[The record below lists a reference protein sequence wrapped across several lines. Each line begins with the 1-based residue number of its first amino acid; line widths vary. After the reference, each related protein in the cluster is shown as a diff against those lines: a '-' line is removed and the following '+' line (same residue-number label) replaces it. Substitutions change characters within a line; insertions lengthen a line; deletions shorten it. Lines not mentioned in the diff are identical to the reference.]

1 MIFRTS
7 ALVAATVLLAAC
19 ASHPS
24 SPASH
29 LASSP
34 AAPVSC
40 RQQYQ
45 TWRHGPAQVPASRL
59 AAALRIVQPAG
70 KSGDASAI
78 RSAMREL
85 IPAAVALAARPMP
98 HCADPAG
105 LYAKLIDRIYAAGH
119 NARSAKGLTSL
130 RRAAAPLRS
139 VKAIERQLTA
149 ELHRAAETGLPS
161 LLRGRSTGPA
171 KSLDSRRTR

>member
-7 ALVAATVLLAAC
+7 VLVAATVLLAAC
-19 ASHPS
+19 ASHAS
-24 SPASH
+24 SPPSH
-29 LASSP
+29 PASSP

-45 TWRHGPAQVPASRL
+45 TWRHGPAKVPASRL
-59 AAALRIVQPAG
+59 AAALSAVQADG
-70 KSGDASAI
+70 QSGDASGM

-105 LYAKLIDRIYAAGH
+105 LYAGFIDRIYAAGH
-119 NARSAKGLTSL
+119 NARSANGLASL
-130 RRAAAPLRS
+130 RRAAAPLTRL
-139 VKAIERQLTA
+139 KAIKRQLTA
-149 ELHRAAETGLPS
+149 ELHRDAGTGVPS
-161 LLRGRSTGPA
+161 L
-171 KSLDSRRTR
+171 